1 MPVIA
6 DRLANDI
13 VITNEKILM
22 IELTEL
28 NGLTELIELFEFD
41 SLLTEDSI

>member
-13 VITNEKILM
+13 VITNEMILM

-28 NGLTELIELFEFD
+28 NGLTELIELNCLNLILF
-41 SLLTEDSI
+41 

>member
-13 VITNEKILM
+13 VITNEMILM

-28 NGLTELIELFEFD
+28 NGLTEPID
-41 SLLTEDSI
+41 

>member
-13 VITNEKILM
+13 VITNEMILM

-28 NGLTELIELFEFD
+28 NGLTELIELNCLNLIPF
-41 SLLTEDSI
+41 